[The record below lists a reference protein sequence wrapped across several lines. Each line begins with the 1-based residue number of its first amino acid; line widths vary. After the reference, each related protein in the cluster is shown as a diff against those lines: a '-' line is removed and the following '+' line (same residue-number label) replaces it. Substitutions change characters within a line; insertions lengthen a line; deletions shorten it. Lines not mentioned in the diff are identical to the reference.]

1 MTDVMIH
8 AAGASSKQVIFE
20 CHHHDVDAVDL
31 VIAVS
36 GVPEYCTIFHFP
48 PSVCPSVRHRR
59 DISTF
64 LDNLMV

>member
-31 VIAVS
+31 LAPSGALIAI
-36 GVPEYCTIFHFP
+36 PTYY
-48 PSVCPSVRHRR
+48 
-59 DISTF
+59 
-64 LDNLMV
+64 

>member
-36 GVPEYCTIFHFP
+36 GIPEYCTIFHFP
-48 PSVCPSVRHRR
+48 PFVCPPYVTGVTSQP
-59 DISTF
+59 F
-64 LDNLMV
+64 LII

>member
-36 GVPEYCTIFHFP
+36 GIPEYGTIFHFP
-48 PSVCPSVRHRR
+48 PFVRPPYVTGVT
-59 DISTF
+59 SQPF
-64 LDNLMV
+64 LII